1 MATVRIAGFN
11 DLNISDADGIAFSI
25 FFQGCRRRCPGCH
38 NPELQFFDGGEEMDT
53 DEIARRIQANQRF
66 YDAVVF
72 VGGEPMDQPDA
83 LKVLL
88 AAVKSIGLSTW
99 LYTGHNIFSISDDI
113 IDLCDVIIAGEYRQE
128 LHTGGFPASSNQIIV
143 DRRKEKV
150 A

>member
-1 MATVRIAGFN
+1 MTTVRIAGFN
-11 DLNISDADGIAFSI
+11 DLNTSDADGIAFSI
-25 FFQGCRRRCPGCH
+25 FFQGCHRRCPGCH
-38 NPELQFFDGGEEMDT
+38 NPELQSFDGGEEMET
-53 DEIARRIQANQRF
+53 NEIIQRIKANHRF

-72 VGGEPMDQPDA
+72 VGGEPMDQPNE

-88 AAVKSIGLSTW
+88 VAVKSIGLSTW
-99 LYTGHNIFSISDDI
+99 LYTGQNIFSISEDI
-113 IDLCDVIIAGEYRQE
+113 IDLCDVIIAGEYRLD